1 MELISLMNRLLTTG
15 ALIALSLWT
24 LTSLAA
30 SIRPKEAAELK
41 SSLLSGDTAALALLK
56 AAHPEALTIDL
67 MQRLAT
73 HQDLKLRELT
83 AHQAWTPQI
92 SLEQQIKVVQ
102 SIEPDW
108 VRERGTLWLTRRA
121 TSQNTLTLNEL
132 ETYWSSK

>member
-15 ALIALSLWT
+15 ALIALSIWT

-30 SIRPKEAAELK
+30 SLQPKEAAELE